1 MATQDTAPT
10 KSTRGRRD
18 GDNQGK
24 LTGMALALLAV
35 LFVAGNILVSF
46 ALPAERI
53 DLTEDKLYTVSPATE
68 KILQGL
74 EEPVTLKFYF
84 STRLGTQLPTF
95 KVYAE
100 RVLDL
105 LREYQDL
112 SDGMVKLEVYDPEP
126 FSTLED
132 RAVSAGLQAV
142 PSEGVEGNVFFGL
155 VGTNLTDDQ
164 LVIPFIQAERESLL
178 EFDVSQMI
186 HSLSDP
192 IAPKVGLMTWLSI
205 NSDVR
210 MGQGGRP
217 ENIPPKM
224 AVKALHDAFDL
235 VDIATD
241 AQKIPDDIELLMI
254 VHPRIVSERTLFAI
268 DQFVLGGGKVVV
280 FVDPMSELQNL
291 ELGPQYAGTTASE
304 LEKLFSTWGVRVPTD
319 TVVGDRFAARRI
331 GSSSGQGFVTYVP
344 WLLLRGPNLDKDSPL
359 TSHLDSLAV
368 ATAGRIE
375 LADGAAVTLE
385 PLITSSPGSTLFPV
399 EQIDAVR
406 PKPEPLL
413 ANYQAGSERFVI
425 AGFLRGQVPTS
436 FPDGQ
441 PAAEAG
447 DVTGPDSTFETV
459 LTESRGPIEVLVVAD
474 TDLLDD
480 RFWTQIREFYGRRVS
495 VPTAGNGDF
504 VVNAVDALTGSS
516 DLLGLRGRGSSYRPF
531 EVIEQIKRDADRRF
545 QSKEQELRKT
555 LEETEKKLKALRERS
570 VGAGGQAGAVPAAL
584 TEEERQQI
592 SDYQRQILKLRA
604 DLREVQRSLRE
615 SVEDLETKVLFAN
628 IVAMPLLVA
637 FVAILI
643 AAWRAMRRRRRAMVA
658 DS

>member
-1 MATQDTAPT
+1 MATETDVPLKGA
-10 KSTRGRRD
+10 KGRD

-46 ALPAERI
+46 AFPAQRI

-68 KILQGL
+68 KILQSL

-84 STRLGTQLPTF
+84 STRLGTQLPNF
-95 KVYAE
+95 DVYAE

-105 LREYQDL
+105 LREYRDL
-112 SDGMVKLEVYDPEP
+112 SDGMIKLEIYDPEP
-126 FSTLED
+126 FSTMED

-142 PSEGVEGNVFFGL
+142 PLEGVEGNVFFGL

-178 EFDVSQMI
+178 EFDISQMI

-192 IAPKVGLMTWLSI
+192 ISPKVGLMTWLSI

-224 AVKALHDAFDL
+224 SVKALHDAFDL
-235 VDIATD
+235 VDIPTD
-241 AQKIPDDIELLMI
+241 AQKIPEDIELLVI
-254 VHPRIVSERTLFAI
+254 VHPRFVPDRTLFAI
-268 DQFVLGGGKVVV
+268 DQFVLGGGRVVL

-291 ELGPQYAGTTASE
+291 ELGAQYAGTTASD
-304 LEKLFSTWGVRVPTD
+304 LEKLLSTWGVTVPTD

-331 GSSSGQGFVTYVP
+331 GSPSGQGFVTYVP

-359 TSHLDSLAV
+359 TSQLDSLAV

-375 LADGAAVTLE
+375 VAEGAAVALE
-385 PLITSSPGSTLFPV
+385 PLVTSSPGSMLIPV
-399 EQIDAVR
+399 DRIDAVR

-413 ANYQAGSERFVI
+413 ADYQAGSERFVI
-425 AGFLRGQVPTS
+425 AGFLRGEVPTS
-436 FPDGQ
+436 FPNGQ
-441 PAAEAG
+441 PAVEEG
-447 DVTGPDSTFETV
+447 DVAAPDSTFETV
-459 LTESRGPIEVLVVAD
+459 LTDSRGPIEVLVVAD
-474 TDLLDD
+474 TDVLDD
-480 RFWTQIREFYGRRVS
+480 RFWTQMREFYGRRVS

-545 QSKEQELRKT
+545 QSKEQELRKA
-555 LEETEKKLKALRERS
+555 LEETEQKLKVLRERS
-570 VGAGGQAGAVPAAL
+570 VGAGAQNGAVPAAL

-592 SDYQRQILKLRA
+592 ATYQRQILKLRS

-615 SVEDLETKVLFAN
+615 EVEQLETKVLFAN
-628 IVAMPLLVA
+628 IVAMPLVVA
-637 FVAILI
+637 FAAILI
-643 AAWRAMRRRRRAMVA
+643 AAWRAMRRRRRVMVV
-658 DS
+658 DG